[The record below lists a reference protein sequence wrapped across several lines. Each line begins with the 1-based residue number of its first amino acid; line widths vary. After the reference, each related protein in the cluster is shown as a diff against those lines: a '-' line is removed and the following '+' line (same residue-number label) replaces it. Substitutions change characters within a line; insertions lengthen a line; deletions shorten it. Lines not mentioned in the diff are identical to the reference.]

1 MYNNQNKCANK
12 NNTNGINIMFY
23 ASVKDVDLF
32 NKHGFYMYDRES
44 LEHLGHNI
52 IFTNKWL
59 DFFKYSKYDVA
70 YLYFFTKSIIPAL
83 IGYMLRKK
91 IYFTG
96 GIDSLSK
103 YINGKLKR
111 RFYGILFSIAHSF
124 ATRIIVVSSD
134 DKKNMTEYTIGSNKL
149 VYVPHGIR
157 AVSLIKKCTS
167 NYLVENIDRENIFST
182 ICWMECEDN
191 VLRKGIYQSL
201 ILFKKFI
208 DNNNKGKFIIIG
220 EFGRGTALVRS
231 WIESLSL
238 TESVTLT
245 GFITEKE
252 KSEILSKTKYYLQIS
267 TYEGFGLGALEGFLF
282 GAIVIHSNRG
292 GLKDTIDKKGI
303 IFDMHNFDSEV
314 NRIAKLLPLYKYNP
328 LEIDLLKHLEKFSIE
343 NRALEI
349 EKVFDL
355 DE

>member
-149 VYVPHGIR
+149 VYVH
-157 AVSLIKKCTS
+157 VS
-167 NYLVENIDRENIFST
+167 
-182 ICWMECEDN
+182 
-191 VLRKGIYQSL
+191 
-201 ILFKKFI
+201 
-208 DNNNKGKFIIIG
+208 
-220 EFGRGTALVRS
+220 
-231 WIESLSL
+231 
-238 TESVTLT
+238 
-245 GFITEKE
+245 EK
-252 KSEILSKTKYYLQIS
+252 
-267 TYEGFGLGALEGFLF
+267 
-282 GAIVIHSNRG
+282 
-292 GLKDTIDKKGI
+292 
-303 IFDMHNFDSEV
+303 
-314 NRIAKLLPLYKYNP
+314 
-328 LEIDLLKHLEKFSIE
+328 
-343 NRALEI
+343 
-349 EKVFDL
+349 
-355 DE
+355 